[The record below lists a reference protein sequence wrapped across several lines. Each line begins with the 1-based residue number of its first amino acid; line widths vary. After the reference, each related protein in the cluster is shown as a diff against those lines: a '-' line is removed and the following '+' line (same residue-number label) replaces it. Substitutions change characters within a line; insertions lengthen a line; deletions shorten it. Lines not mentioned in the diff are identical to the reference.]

1 MVGSPG
7 LEPGTI
13 RLWAGCSNQLSYEPA
28 SWSKAVIIAM
38 QSLFNAKFWFKNAKM
53 YNTPNLIQGERWTKI

>member
-38 QSLFNAKFWFKNAKM
+38 QSLFNAKFDLKTQKC
-53 YNTPNLIQGERWTKI
+53 IIR